1 MRSSRTILLVDDN
14 HDTLDLLELFLYR
27 DFSIITALNGF
38 DGHNLAREHHPDCV
52 VTDIM
57 MPVMDGIA
65 FFNHLR
71 RDPATASIPVVAI
84 TSFVKKVK
92 SLANV
97 GFDGVVTKPIDRDT
111 LMQTINRVLRERA
124 AAQ

>member
-1 MRSSRTILLVDDN
+1 MSSSRTLLLVDDN

-27 DFSIITALNGF
+27 DYAVTTALNGF
-38 DGHNLAREHHPDCV
+38 EGLNLAREQRPDCV

-65 FFNHLR
+65 FYNHLR
-71 RDPATASIPVVAI
+71 RDAETASIPVVAV
-84 TSFVKKVK
+84 TSFVKKVA
-92 SLANV
+92 SLENL
-97 GFDGVVTKPIDRDT
+97 GFDGVVTKPLDREE
-111 LMQTINRVLRERA
+111 LLKTIHRVLERKA